1 MKLQNQDLESRRRKS
16 MVKMKL
22 RLRMIQIVEAI
33 KIKDK
38 GVDKEDDRVAKM
50 VVGIMSEGVEED
62 REEMDK
68 MTKLKKKKI
77 SRERWELKR
86 VEENKQRIMQII
98 I

>member
-1 MKLQNQDLESRRRKS
+1 
-16 MVKMKL
+16 
-22 RLRMIQIVEAI
+22 MIQIVEAI

-68 MTKLKKKKI
+68 MTNLKKKKI